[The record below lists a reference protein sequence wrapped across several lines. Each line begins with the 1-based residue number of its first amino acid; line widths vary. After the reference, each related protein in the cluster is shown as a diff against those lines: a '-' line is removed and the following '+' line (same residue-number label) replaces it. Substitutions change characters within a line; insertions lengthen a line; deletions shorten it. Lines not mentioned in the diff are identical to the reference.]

1 MTERN
6 RKQYAGSPA
15 GPYDDI
21 IGLPHPVSHKHP
33 QMPRKDRA
41 AQFAPFAALTG
52 YEAAVRETERLT
64 DDKIQLSEEE
74 KAVLDQTL
82 QTILRQPGPGV
93 EITVTWF
100 IPDTKKSGGSY
111 RTAAGIIKKADAFE
125 QCILLQ
131 DGTRI
136 PMDDILEIRIQT
148 HVTD

>member
-1 MTERN
+1 MM
-6 RKQYAGSPA
+6 KQYPGPSA

-21 IGLPHPVSHKHP
+21 IDLPHPVSRKHP
-33 QMPRKDRA
+33 QMAREDRA

-52 YEAAVRETERLT
+52 YEAAVKETERLT
-64 DDKIQLSEEE
+64 EEKIQLSEEE
-74 KAVLDQTL
+74 KNALDQTL
-82 QTILRQPGPGV
+82 QAILQQPGPGV

-148 HVTD
+148 HITD